1 MQQKVTNT
9 RTQRDD
15 HTGLLETIRHK
26 YQPYWPLFV
35 IASVFAVIAAYIY
48 LRYATPIYKI
58 SATLLIKED
67 AKAVEK
73 SIIELMDPLGSGKK
87 VDNEI
92 EILRS
97 RTMAKAVIRNLNL
110 YGEIFERGRLR
121 DVSVYNNGPVRVNFL
136 DPDSIG
142 AMESSVVDLKYD
154 AEQKKVTLADKVYAL
169 NDTVSTRWGRIVINP
184 VAGFNPASMKNKLFY
199 LRVTGEKAL
208 ALQFLGNLK
217 VMPTNKQANVL
228 RLEYI
233 NTVPERGQDMLNE
246 LMRAY
251 DAASIDDK
259 NKTASKT
266 MAFVEDRLRIITGE
280 LNQVEGEIEKY
291 KTDQNIVDISEQS
304 KMFLEAVRDN
314 DSKLSDA
321 ELQLSMLDAIE
332 KYVTGRKADEKLVPA
347 TLGISDPVLLELVGD
362 LQTTEM
368 QLERLKKTTGENSPL
383 LTSLTDQAEK
393 LRPAILQNIRSLRAN
408 LQAGK
413 DKLSSQNA
421 RFMGMLKGVPGK
433 ERTLL
438 EVSRQ
443 QVIKNNIYTFLLEK
457 REETALQYAAAISDS
472 RIIDIAE
479 ADTYP
484 FSPKKSMVMA
494 LAVIAGL
501 ASVAGF
507 IALKDMMN
515 HKVMFRA
522 DIEKGTSAPIIG
534 EIMFEANGGGI
545 AITDGKR
552 TPVAEQFRA
561 LRTTLSYIGING
573 DHKTIMVTSSISGEG
588 KSFVAI
594 NLAISL
600 SLTKKKVVILEF
612 DLRKPKVSK
621 ILNVPHHPGISNYLV
636 GQAVLGDI
644 LKKPIEGNEYL
655 HLLSAGII
663 PPNPTELILNGRLEH
678 LLATLRATFDYIIID
693 TAPVAPVTDARL
705 LAPFADATIYVVR
718 HERTPKFHLKM
729 IEELYEQGDLGKLN
743 IVFNG
748 LKMRGVPGY
757 GYAYGN
763 GYGYGNGQGYG
774 YGYTEEH
781 KNGSAKKGRFTKIF
795 NKE

>member
-1 MQQKVTNT
+1 
-9 RTQRDD
+9 
-15 HTGLLETIRHK
+15 
-26 YQPYWPLFV
+26 
-35 IASVFAVIAAYIY
+35 YIY

-383 LTSLTDQAEK
+383 LTSLSDQAER

-421 RFMGMLKGVPGK
+421 HFMGMLKGVPNK

>member
-1 MQQKVTNT
+1 MQQKITNT

-35 IASVFAVIAAYIY
+35 IASVLAFAVAYVY

-58 SATLLIKED
+58 SSTLLIKDD
-67 AKAVEK
+67 AKAVGS
-73 SIIELMDPLGSGKK
+73 SIAEMIDPESGKK
-87 VDNEI
+87 IDNEI
-92 EILRS
+92 EILKS
-97 RTMAKAVIRNLNL
+97 RTMARDVVRNLNL
-110 YGEIFERGRLR
+110 YGEIFERGTIR
-121 DVSVYNNGPVRVNFL
+121 DVSVYNRGPVRILFL
-136 DPDSIG
+136 DPDSIKP
-142 AMESSVVDLKYD
+142 MESSIAELKYD
-154 AEQKKVTLADKVYAL
+154 VAGRRVLL
-169 NDTVSTRWGRIVINP
+169 NDTPYPLGDTLSSKWGRIVVQP
-184 VAGFNPASMKNKLFY
+184 VPGFNPASMKDKMFY

-208 ALQFLGNLK
+208 AMRFNAGLK
-217 VMPTNKQANVL
+217 ITPANKQANVL
-228 RLEYI
+228 KLEYVDP
-233 NTVPERGQDMLNE
+233 VPARGEDMLNE
-246 LMRAY
+246 LMRTY
-251 DAASIDDK
+251 DAASIEDK

-280 LNQVEGEIEKY
+280 LSQVEGQLESY
-291 KTDQNIVDISEQS
+291 KTNQGIVDIGEQS
-304 KMFLEAVRDN
+304 KMFLSTVQEN
-314 DSKLSDA
+314 DAKLSETD
-321 ELQLSMLDAIE
+321 LQLSMLESIE
-332 KYVTGRKADEKLVPA
+332 QYVTNRKAGEAVVPA
-347 TLGISDPVLLELVGD
+347 TLGISDPVLMQLLTS
-362 LQTTEM
+362 LQETEM
-368 QLERLKKTTGENSPL
+368 QLERMKKTTGENSPL
-383 LTSLTDQAEK
+383 LGSLAAQADK
-393 LRPAILQNIRSLRAN
+393 LRPAVLENIQSLRTN
-408 LQAGK
+408 LQAGRA
-413 DKLSSQNA
+413 KLSSQNA
-421 RFMGMLKGVPGK
+421 RFMGMLKGVPSK

-443 QVIKNNIYTFLLEK
+443 QAIKNNIYTLLLEK

-472 RIIDIAE
+472 RIIDRGEAE
-479 ADTYP
+479 TFP

-501 ASVAGF
+501 AAVAGF
-507 IALKDMMN
+507 IALKDMVN
-515 HKVMFRA
+515 HKVMFRT

-534 EIMFEANGGGI
+534 EIMYEPNGGGI

-573 DHKTIMVTSSISGEG
+573 DQKTILVTSSISGEG

-600 SLTKKKVVILEF
+600 SLTKKKVVLLEF

-636 GQAVLGDI
+636 GHSVLGDI
-644 LKKPIEGNEYL
+644 LKKPIEGNEHLY
-655 HLLSAGII
+655 LLSAGII

-705 LAPFADATIYVVR
+705 LAPFADATLYVVR

-748 LKMRGVPGY
+748 LKMRGLPGY
-757 GYAYGN
+757 AYAYGN

-781 KNGSAKKGRFTKIF
+781 KNGSVKKGRFTKIF
-795 NKE
+795 NKD